1 MKKIAVF
8 ASGGGTDFQ
17 SVIDAN
23 EREKFCEIEY
33 LVASKPQIGAIERAK
48 KHGIKTLEYDKAAFA
63 SKDAFYDYVADILK
77 KDGVE
82 YIVLAGWLL
91 VVPPTFIKR
100 FENAIINIHPS
111 LIPAFCGMGY
121 YGLKVHEAALAY
133 GVKLSGATVHFVSSE
148 VDGGAI
154 IMQRAVEVQC
164 DDTPERLQARILKVE
179 HEMLPLCVKLLCEGK
194 VEIIGRTVK
203 ITDEKAG
210 RI

>member
-23 EREKFCEIEY
+23 QSEQFCQIEY
-33 LVASKPQIGAIERAK
+33 LVASKPQIGAIARAEK
-48 KHGIKTLEYDKAAFA
+48 AGIKTLTFDKTTESKEAFYARIAQTLKAA
-63 SKDAFYDYVADILK
+63 
-77 KDGVE
+77 GVE

-91 VVPPTFIKR
+91 VVPASFIEA
-100 FENAIINIHPS
+100 FENRIVNIHPS

-121 YGLKVHEAALAY
+121 YGLHVHEAAIAY
-133 GVKLSGATVHFVSSE
+133 GVKLSGATVHFVSAD

-154 IMQRAVEVQC
+154 IMQRAVAVEP
-164 DDTPERLQARILKVE
+164 DDTPETLQARILKEE

-194 VEIIGRTVK
+194 VQLQGRTV
-203 ITDEKAG
+203 
-210 RI
+210 RIQN

>member
-23 EREKFCEIEY
+23 ERENFCVIEY
-33 LVASKPQIGAIERAK
+33 LVASKPEIGAINRAE
-48 KHGIKTLEYDKAAFA
+48 KHGIKPLVFDKNKETKEEFYVRVAKVLKAA
-63 SKDAFYDYVADILK
+63 
-77 KDGVE
+77 GVE

-91 VVPPTFIKR
+91 VVPASFIAE

-121 YGLKVHEAALAY
+121 YGLRVHKAAIEY
-133 GVKLSGATVHFVSSE
+133 GVKLSGATVHFVSAD

-154 IMQRAVEVQC
+154 IMQRAVPVEAN
-164 DDTPERLQARILKVE
+164 DTPETLQARILKEE
-179 HEMLPLCVKLLCEGK
+179 HKMLPECVKLLCEGK
-194 VEIIGRTVK
+194 VVVEGRHV
-203 ITDEKAG
+203 
-210 RI
+210 RIEG